1 VSSAPWLRPCPVC
14 GAADANALHFNRLA
28 PLDGHDL
35 SYRVASCAACRF
47 AFADRLAAPETYERY
62 YRSLSKYDI
71 AASALEVPEVDR
83 MRARATVD
91 LVAAHVD
98 RKARIIDLGCGSG
111 VLLDALRRAGWSRL
125 AGLDPAPGASERARR
140 LFALEEVHSGSLRDL
155 PPQLEVGNAGLVC
168 LAGVLEH
175 LPRLREDLE
184 ALVSRLAPDAKVLV
198 EVPALERFG
207 PARFEPFGEFSL
219 EHLQYFSAAS
229 LSALFAA
236 LGFRPLAL
244 ELVGLQ
250 AGTTDSVL
258 ALFARGEAPRLD
270 APDDLARLQSYVERS
285 ARAMAAVLARIDACD
300 ARRIFIYGAGSHSSR
315 LLPELLA
322 RGMGDRLAG
331 IVDANPN
338 LQGKP
343 LGPLAIEAPEALARD
358 PRATVLLS
366 TFRSQEPVARALAA
380 HYANPLLRLYDSGFG
395 APSKP

>member
-1 VSSAPWLRPCPVC
+1 VSPAPWRRPCPVC
-14 GAADANALHFNRLA
+14 GAADARALHFNRLA

-35 SYRVASCAACRF
+35 SYRVASCAGCGF

-71 AASALEVPEVDR
+71 AAAADQVPEVDR
-83 MRARATVD
+83 LRARATVD

-98 RKARIIDLGCGSG
+98 RKERVIDLGCGTG

-125 AGLDPAPGASERARR
+125 AGLDPAPNAGERARR
-140 LFALEEVHSGSLRDL
+140 LFGLEAVHSGSLRDL
-155 PPQLEVGNAGLVC
+155 PPQLEVGDAGLVC

-175 LPRLREDLE
+175 LPRLREDVA
-184 ALVSRLAPDAKVLV
+184 ALVARLAPGAKVLV

-207 PARFEPFGEFSL
+207 PERFEPFGEFSL

-244 ELVGLQ
+244 ELVALP
-250 AGTTDSVL
+250 AGTDSVL
-258 ALFARGEAPRLD
+258 ALFARGKAPRLD
-270 APDDLARLQSYVERS
+270 SPDDLARLQGYVERS
-285 ARAMAAVLARIDACD
+285 ARAMAPVLARVDACD
-300 ARRIFIYGAGSHSSR
+300 ARRIFLYGAGSHTAR

-358 PRATVLLS
+358 PRATLLLS
-366 TFRSQEPVARALAA
+366 TFRSQESLAQALAA
-380 HYANPLLRLYDSGFG
+380 RYANPQLRLYDSGFG
-395 APSKP
+395 APSNP